1 MMKKLPSAI
10 LIATTLTMTS
20 AAANENDWSKE
31 AKDAWIDGKA
41 EAVLLFNGNLDSFDI
56 NTTVK
61 QGKVTLTGEVD
72 SDVERKLAEELVHG
86 VEGVTAVDNE
96 LTVMKSDKNHQKK
109 SKHHEDEVG
118 AMVDTKIAVVLKSRY
133 LLDSDIDG
141 TDINVD
147 VENGHVSLTGEV
159 DSTSEKQLAIQMAK
173 NIDDVVEVS
182 EDLTINTAS

>member
-1 MMKKLPSAI
+1 MMKYLSSAI
-10 LIATTLTMTS
+10 LVATTLTMTS

-31 AKDAWIDGKA
+31 AKDAWIDGKT

-61 QGKVTLTGEVD
+61 KGEVTLTGEVE

-86 VEGVTAVDNE
+86 VDGVKAVNNE
-96 LTVMKSDKNHQKK
+96 LTVMKSDRDGRNDSNQN
-109 SKHHEDEVG
+109 DNEVG

-147 VENGHVSLTGEV
+147 VENGHVSLSGEV

-182 EDLTINTAS
+182 DDLTIITAS